1 MTLPSGC
8 APTSTRN
15 AMIQNFEYTI
25 SVLEAYERGAR
36 STVPVMH
43 VRRFVDGVLKLTTQI
58 DEVTILR
65 LAPVDYRRVV
75 AGAFCS
81 AYPDVR
87 LVQDSTVSPIM
98 EH

>member
-1 MTLPSGC
+1 MTLSSGC
-8 APTSTRN
+8 APTSVRSS
-15 AMIQNFEYTI
+15 MIQNFEYTI
-25 SVLEAYERGAR
+25 GVLEAYERGAR
-36 STVPVMH
+36 STIPVTH

-58 DEVTILR
+58 DDVTILR

-81 AYPDVR
+81 AHPDVR